1 MPRRFLIT
9 GCGRSGTLYTSQLL
23 TAAGVACGHES
34 ACRVSGFK
42 GMGDLVGE
50 ASWYAAAYL
59 EDLPDDV
66 VVIHQVRQPLAVASS
81 WYRIRLFARTPLITV
96 CYGQVTSRQLV
107 HVASTPRAT
116 SRRWQY
122 IRQQRQLVGRSTS
135 AFDVPGEAERCLR
148 YWGDWNRLT
157 EEASRGRP
165 YMRFRLE
172 NLGPQVWK
180 EIGDFVEADLGP
192 LPDLAPV
199 NGRKFK
205 LPTDQGFEKE
215 FSDPANR
222 KPRYPPRPFPPIAI
236 PESVRSLAEEYGYH
250 LTGEDGSQEGGAE
263 RRTQAS
269 IDACVHS

>member
-59 EDLPDDV
+59 EDLPHDV

-96 CYGQVTSRQLV
+96 CYGQVTPRQLMRI
-107 HVASTPRAT
+107 ASTPRAT
-116 SRRWQY
+116 TRRWQY
-122 IRQQRQLVGRSTS
+122 IRNQRQLVKRATK
-135 AFDVPGEAERCLR
+135 AFDASGEAERCVR
-148 YWGDWNRLT
+148 YWSDWNRLA
-157 EEASRGRP
+157 EEASAGRP
-165 YMRFRLE
+165 YLRFRLE
-172 NLGPQVWK
+172 DLGPRVWK
-180 EIGDFVEADLGP
+180 EIGAFIEADLGP
-192 LPDLAPV
+192 MPELTPAR
-199 NGRKFK
+199 GRKYRV
-205 LPTDQGFEKE
+205 PTDQGFDKE
-215 FSDPANR
+215 ISDPANR
-222 KPRYPPRPFPPIAI
+222 KPRYPVRPFPAIAI
-236 PESVRSLAEEYGYH
+236 PDSVRSLAEKYGYD
-250 LTGEDGSQEGGAE
+250 LNVGEGAAGEGAE

-269 IDACVHS
+269 GDARVRP

>member
-1 MPRRFLIT
+1 
-9 GCGRSGTLYTSQLL
+9 
-23 TAAGVACGHES
+23 
-34 ACRVSGFK
+34 
-42 GMGDLVGE
+42 MGDLVGE

-59 EDLPDDV
+59 DDLPKDV

-96 CYGQVTSRQLV
+96 CYGQVTSRELV

-122 IRQQRQLVGRSTS
+122 IRQQRQLVRRSTS

-180 EIGDFVEADLGP
+180 EIGDFVEADLGAI
-192 LPDLAPV
+192 PDLAPV

-236 PESVRSLAEEYGYH
+236 PESVRSLAEKYGYD
-250 LTGEDGSQEGGAE
+250 LNGEDGSQEEGAE